1 MHKIFILDT
10 NVILSSSDA
19 IYQFEEHDVV
29 IPFSVIDEI
38 DRFKKDL
45 SGTGHNARSFSRFVD
60 ELRAK
65 GSLTSGVRIC
75 STRTKSGKLFI
86 DLNSEVKNLPI
97 NLAKNVDNQI
107 LSVAFKYKNKFKD
120 KKIIIVSKDT
130 NLRIKADILGIE
142 AEDFEAEKIV
152 NIDDLYA
159 GIRKIS
165 VPPELISKFYEENS
179 LELNLLNDEFFPNEF
194 VIMKPNDKKE
204 QEILTKV
211 NYSKQR
217 IETILRAP
225 NGIWGI
231 FPKNVEQALAIDI
244 LLDDSIKLVS
254 LFGQAGTGKTLLA
267 VATGLLKT
275 ADEGTYNKLLVS
287 RPIFP
292 LGKDI
297 GYLPGNIEEKLN
309 PWMQPIY
316 DNLDLLI
323 GTSSKSRQKRLN
335 RTYQELIHQ
344 GLLEVEPLTYIRGRS
359 IPNIFLIVD
368 EAQNLTPHEIKT
380 ILTRGGENSKIVL
393 TGDPYQIDNPWL
405 DSSSNGMTY
414 VIDRFKD
421 KNISGH
427 ITLHKGER
435 STLAT
440 EAAKIL

>member
-316 DNLDLLI
+316 SL
-323 GTSSKSRQKRLN
+323 
-335 RTYQELIHQ
+335 
-344 GLLEVEPLTYIRGRS
+344 EPL
-359 IPNIFLIVD
+359 VK
-368 EAQNLTPHEIKT
+368 AVK
-380 ILTRGGENSKIVL
+380 
-393 TGDPYQIDNPWL
+393 
-405 DSSSNGMTY
+405 
-414 VIDRFKD
+414 
-421 KNISGH
+421 
-427 ITLHKGER
+427 KG
-435 STLAT
+435 
-440 EAAKIL
+440 